1 MVKPILLAYGREHFP
16 AVKKDLNCVVKNLDS
31 LNSVFQRDN
40 TRVAKPISIFTSPP
54 TLAPAYATAGSPD
67 IIKQGNFINKE
78 TVRKTEERNR
88 ILSNAVL
95 ETVPVFGKAPEI
107 TERVKSKDYPGAGIV
122 ASQLALDF
130 PNLVDDAIDA
140 VDQLDK
146 TIKTKLCGDG
156 YKYMY
161 KKAYDF
167 RKAQHPFSYFR
178 GTLLQDYVNP
188 NSPKCP
194 NPKLGDWLIRQDKT
208 LWDTKLRNISK
219 QVFKI
224 QESEIK
230 TKIKDIKSTPEKP
243 VNIKA
248 KSFKAPSAFGK
259 VTARAMTRVPVIGLA
274 VSGAIEGCQA
284 ANEIKNGEKPVK
296 AINRAALR
304 LTSTTVLTST
314 LGAVGFMLFGPIG
327 SLAGIGIASG
337 LNYLVCKAIDK
348 I

>member
-1 MVKPILLAYGREHFP
+1 MIKPILLAYSREHFP
-16 AVKKDLNCVVKNLDS
+16 AVKKDLNSVVKNVDS

-40 TRVAKPISIFTSPP
+40 TRVAKPISIFTP
-54 TLAPAYATAGSPD
+54 TPAPAYAAAGNQA
-67 IIKQGNFINKE
+67 IIKQGKFIDKE
-78 TVRKTEERNR
+78 AERKTEERNR
-88 ILSNAVL
+88 ILSSAVL

-167 RKAQHPFSYFR
+167 KKAQHPFSYFR

-194 NPKLGDWLIRQDKT
+194 NPKAAQWILDKDVT
-208 LWDTKLRNISK
+208 LWDTKAGKKIAKSLNI
-219 QVFKI
+219 
-224 QESEIK
+224 EE
-230 TKIKDIKSTPEKP
+230 TKIKTSIKDTQYASNNQVK
-243 VNIKA
+243 VLA
-248 KSFKAPSAFGK
+248 KSFKAPSTFGK
-259 VTARAMTRVPVIGLA
+259 VTARAMTRIPVIGLA
-274 VSGAIEGCQA
+274 VSGVIEGCQA

-296 AINRAALR
+296 AINKAALR
-304 LTSTTVLTST
+304 LTSTAVLTST
-314 LGAVGFMLFGPIG
+314 LGAVGFMLFGPVG